1 MENSPT
7 RATTRQNADGVSPAN
22 LAAQKDSS
30 ECLRVL
36 CQSWTGVNNEAEKYM
51 ESPDS
56 SGNSPD
62 ITAII
67 HDSFKSLIFL
77 NSMQISDARL
87 SEVAQEHDNLACKI
101 ALKLTEANLSSINY
115 IIPSPGRES
124 HGSFPSGRAD
134 ILEEI
139 VRAGQLDLLD
149 KMLGKVTRDNRG
161 VQHMVV
167 GRSDLA
173 SVMWREDG
181 TANMEVVEVLTR
193 HKIILPEDNYP
204 RGVAEKLAERRNMEK
219 GRRRVE
225 VGVAEMWREGKQV
238 VSQTF

>member
-36 CQSWTGVNNEAEKYM
+36 CQSWAGVNNEAEKYM

-56 SGNSPD
+56 SGNSPYL
-62 ITAII
+62 TSII
-67 HDSFKSLIFL
+67 HDSFNSLIFL

-167 GRSDLA
+167 GRSDQP
-173 SVMWREDG
+173 
-181 TANMEVVEVLTR
+181 LTR
-193 HKIILPEDNYP
+193 GAYYRITPLEE
-204 RGVAEKLAERRNMEK
+204 GVAPAWPGNVRSPTLCSATPP
-219 GRRRVE
+219 GLP
-225 VGVAEMWREGKQV
+225 GLQV
-238 VSQTF
+238 WV